1 MFYSKK
7 IIVGAS
13 LSALFLTSC
22 GVTPPV
28 NFPQGGWR
36 PMNDFPN
43 DITEIPL
50 TQQKLYQPLRIDV
63 SLKGML
69 QRWARQANFSLS
81 YRHSSDFT
89 LSRDVAR
96 IQQPNIE
103 EAIREL
109 NEMYQHKGVNIR
121 LVDNHILV
129 NYSEYLD
136 NPDLKNT
143 KPNTNQPIV
152 SFPKLPDLPDVSSS
166 IPPLNQEGHVVIDTN
181 KEVQQ
186 SDTSKEHP

>member
-7 IIVGAS
+7 IISLS

-22 GVTPPV
+22 GITQPV
-28 NFPQGGWR
+28 NFPQNSWK

-50 TQQKLYQPLRIDV
+50 TRQKLYQPLRLDV

-69 QRWARQANFSLS
+69 QRWARQANLSLS
-81 YRHSSDFT
+81 YRHNSDFT
-89 LSRDVAR
+89 LYHGVAK

-109 NEMYQHKGVNIR
+109 NEAYQHRGVDIR

-129 NYSEYLD
+129 NYSEYSDRLD
-136 NPDLKNT
+136 SKDS
-143 KPNTNQPIV
+143 KPVITQPIAP
-152 SFPKLPDLPDVSSS
+152 FPKLPDLSDVPSSTS
-166 IPPLNQEGHVVIDTN
+166 LSDQADHAVVDTN
-181 KEVQQ
+181 NNVKGGNAPN
-186 SDTSKEHP
+186 EHP

>member
-7 IIVGAS
+7 IIIGAS

-36 PMNDFPN
+36 PMNDFPS

-109 NEMYQHKGVNIR
+109 NEMYQHKGVDIR

-129 NYSEYLD
+129 SNSEYFG
-136 NPDLKNT
+136 NSELKNIKPDT
-143 KPNTNQPIV
+143 KQSIV
-152 SFPKLPDLPDVSSS
+152 SFPQLPDLSDVSGSPAFS
-166 IPPLNQEGHVVIDTN
+166 NQENHAVIDTN

-186 SDTSKEHP
+186 SDTSK

>member
-7 IIVGAS
+7 ILIS
-13 LSALFLTSC
+13 LSLSILLLASC

-36 PMNDFPN
+36 PMNDFPS

-81 YRHSSDFT
+81 YRHTSDFT

-109 NEMYQHKGVNIR
+109 NKAYQHKGVDIR

-129 NYSEYLD
+129 SSSEYLGD
-136 NPDLKNT
+136 HDLKDI
-143 KPNTNQPIV
+143 KPNTNQPTA

-166 IPPLNQEGHVVIDTN
+166 IPLSNQESQVPIDSN

-186 SDTSKEHP
+186 SDATKEHP